1 MIDGFAV
8 GISLAAMFIS
18 LVAVFAAAWAIG
30 DVWAFKRS
38 THQVQFVSAEDEAR
52 ESLDDTILNKTLD
65 KQEFKAMNEVFGQER
80 EHKQ

>member
-1 MIDGFAV
+1 
-8 GISLAAMFIS
+8 
-18 LVAVFAAAWAIG
+18 
-30 DVWAFKRS
+30 VWAFKRS